1 MCETKTDW
9 YIIVNPHA
17 GSGKTMAAWAVA
29 EKRLAELDIPYA
41 VTYTGYKSHAK
52 ELAWDAARNGYRR
65 ILAVGGDGSVH
76 EIFTGVLTY
85 CEVEGVPAADFYL
98 GVIPIGSGNDWIKSF
113 QVPHDTLKVVDLISR
128 SKFTQ
133 QDVVRVKTAGDK
145 VCYMANIGGVGF
157 DSHVCEQVNARKERG
172 RRSRRIYINAL
183 IATLF
188 RLKRFHAEIIGDGE
202 VYYSGSCYSIAFG
215 NGRYSGGGMLQT
227 AEAVV
232 DDGMLDVLIVP
243 VVPVFRI
250 LKEIHRV
257 FDGSTAE
264 SDAMIYRRCKCLR
277 MVPLNARSSDI
288 VEVDGEI
295 EGRLP
300 LEITLQGDRINVL
313 TGE

>member
-188 RLKRFHAEIIGDGE
+188 RLKRFQAEIIGDGE
-202 VYYSGSCYSIAFG
+202 GASAQMGRKRLADGVGKGRGIERIA
-215 NGRYSGGGMLQT
+215 SQIPQAT
-227 AEAVV
+227 AELTAAGGEDSLGRADLAGIELHGRAGEDLGAMPL
-232 DDGMLDVLIVP
+232 DDFIAK
-243 VVPVFRI
+243 I
-250 LKEIHRV
+250 
-257 FDGSTAE
+257 TAQIKNRE
-264 SDAMIYRRCKCLR
+264 
-277 MVPLNARSSDI
+277 NA
-288 VEVDGEI
+288 
-295 EGRLP
+295 
-300 LEITLQGDRINVL
+300 
-313 TGE
+313 